1 MVGADNTSN
10 RTVAEGYVEN
20 YATLLRAQWSTS
32 SKRRRRPRLWL
43 WLMLDKST
51 RVHKELA
58 KMHDRPTIQR
68 KSSVMDKNPE
78 PIFDDHLVSKR
89 HAAGS
94 WQMSPE
100 RNLKELRSIEATKP
114 DGESPLAGDWNVKRV

>member
-1 MVGADNTSN
+1 MGADNMSN
-10 RTVAEGYVEN
+10 RTVAEGYVEKH
-20 YATLLRAQWSTS
+20 ATLLRAQWSTS

-58 KMHDRPTIQR
+58 KMRDRPTTQR
-68 KSSVMDKNPE
+68 KSPAMDKHPE
-78 PIFDDHLVSKR
+78 PIFDDHLVPKR

-94 WQMSPE
+94 WQMSTE
-100 RNLKELRSIEATKP
+100 GNLKELRSIEATRP
-114 DGESPLAGDWNVKRV
+114 DGESPLAGDSNVKRM